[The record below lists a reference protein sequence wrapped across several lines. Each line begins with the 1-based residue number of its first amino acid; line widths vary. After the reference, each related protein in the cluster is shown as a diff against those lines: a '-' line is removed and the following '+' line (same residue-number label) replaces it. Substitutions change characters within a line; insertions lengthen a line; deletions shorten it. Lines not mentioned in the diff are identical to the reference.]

1 MPLDHQARRDG
12 GPLLLG
18 QECARSLEI
27 LGPHQDLAHAVGPEV
42 LEGGVLLLG
51 EAVGALD
58 PVLAQELAESLGLR
72 LALNGDHANAFVHAR
87 KRSGSAYAVRG
98 ASP

>member
-1 MPLDHQARRDG
+1 MN
-12 GPLLLG
+12 
-18 QECARSLEI
+18 
-27 LGPHQDLAHAVGPEV
+27 QDLAHAVAPEAF
-42 LEGGVLLLG
+42 EGGVLLLG

-72 LALNGDHANAFVHAR
+72 LALNSDHANAFLHPC
-87 KRSGSAYAVRG
+87 KRIGSAYALRG